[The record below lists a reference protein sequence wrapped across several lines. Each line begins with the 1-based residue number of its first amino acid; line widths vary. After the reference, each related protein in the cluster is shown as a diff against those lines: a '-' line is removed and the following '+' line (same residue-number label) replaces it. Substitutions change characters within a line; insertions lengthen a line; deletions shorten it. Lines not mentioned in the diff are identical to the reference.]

1 MCCHIVGCMM
11 CPLLVGHKMCPRHV
25 SCIASP
31 TVSDITERSLPR
43 RDKTHRC
50 VFVNEV
56 VMETPIPSSSKDI
69 QQPGMRCEI
78 IQPWPC
84 MVEPLMSVHISL
96 CAGICCILGLFG

>member
-1 MCCHIVGCMM
+1 ML
-11 CPLLVGHKMCPRHV
+11 PYSWLYDV
-25 SCIASP
+25 SSPGWSQYVSSLTSACIASP

-69 QQPGMRCEI
+69 HQPGMRCEI

-84 MVEPLMSVHISL
+84 MVEPLMFVHISL